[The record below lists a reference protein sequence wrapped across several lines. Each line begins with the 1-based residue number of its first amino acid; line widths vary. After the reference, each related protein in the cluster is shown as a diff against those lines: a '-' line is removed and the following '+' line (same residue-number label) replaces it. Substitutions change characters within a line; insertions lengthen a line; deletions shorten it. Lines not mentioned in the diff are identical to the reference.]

1 MLNVSNFSYFL
12 VLVIYLVVLAE
23 IVAQSLDH
31 DSSELLF
38 GFGVLFKL

>member
-1 MLNVSNFSYFL
+1 MFQTFPIFL

-31 DSSELLF
+31 DSSGLLF
-38 GFGVLFKL
+38 SFGVLFKL